1 MHISDLIP
9 GIFGDPEASLPPQ
22 GERRYNIA
30 PIISNIL
37 EGGTKGKAESRIEGM
52 KDRLA
57 NQDINVIP
65 ADGEGRCC
73 PVLLAFCFDGDKLYE
88 RLDEAVKHAGIHC
101 PNTSLVVFVTSHW
114 KWSDWRRHERE
125 VRRIRARFVVLMGDE
140 PGSFAR
146 VV

>member
-9 GIFGDPEASLPPQ
+9 GIFHGLEASLPAR
-22 GERRYNIA
+22 GEQRFNLG
-30 PIISNIL
+30 PIISNVI
-37 EGGTKGKAESRIEGM
+37 EAGTKGKAESRIKRAKGTFT
-52 KDRLA
+52 

-65 ADGEGRCC
+65 ADGGGQCC

-101 PNTSLVVFVTSHW
+101 PNTELVVFVTSHW
-114 KWSDWRRHERE
+114 KWSDWRKHERE
-125 VRRIRARFVVLMGDE
+125 VRRIKARFVVLTGDE
-140 PGSFAR
+140 PSSFVR